1 MVVAAER
8 IGVSQPTLSAWESGQ
23 KMPSV
28 NTLEKIADVYEVST
42 DFLLGRTAI
51 EKETT
56 QKELIIP
63 EKLYLYNGKPVWSK
77 IYGWALVD
85 AVHKQLIL
93 SDSHIVPFSDA
104 QEVYALEPMFNSAA
118 LPSCVPLSK
127 TEIKQS
133 DEIWVEP
140 ISTDSKLRDELRGWY
155 RIKER
160 FVENEFGNRFYF
172 DTYGAKWLGFENI
185 LK

>member
-1 MVVAAER
+1 MKFVKIRDHRLIAAQQYIVLVVLSMADLAFVQRFAAQR
-8 IGVSQPTLSAWESGQ
+8 LIPAGPQLFQRFLSPFQ
-23 KMPSV
+23 KP
-28 NTLEKIADVYEVST
+28 LDAFQIAL
-42 DFLLGRTAI
+42 FKR
-51 EKETT
+51 
-56 QKELIIP
+56 
-63 EKLYLYNGKPVWSK
+63 
-77 IYGWALVD
+77 
-85 AVHKQLIL
+85 IL
-93 SDSHIVPFSDA
+93 SLFCSYELPDFAQLPIVLFIFFL
-104 QEVYALEPMFNSAA
+104 Q
-118 LPSCVPLSK
+118 K